1 MASLTKCW
9 HCSAFYLLLGCTGR
23 SEDYACCTKESPCQ
37 HGGGDCDMDEEC
49 AGDLVC
55 GDTNCQDFHSAAI
68 SYNDCCTNNTQASKL
83 KLT

>member
-1 MASLTKCW
+1 MASFTKFW

-37 HGGGDCDMDEEC
+37 LGGGDCDMDEEC